1 MAKATLMINPGNPD
15 LRKVCENTQ
24 GQCVGQSLMFDDDKE
39 KSGFM
44 FKDKEGNP
52 VDVNIPAG
60 TKVHISQWSNMNRN
74 DKPYFGVQI
83 ESFEDA
89 WNRRQAAKAK
99 KSPSEDPTF

>member
-1 MAKATLMINPGNPD
+1 MAKATLMINPGNPQ
-15 LRKVCENTQ
+15 LREVCVSTE

-60 TKVHISQWSNMNRN
+60 TKVHLSQWSNKNRN
-74 DKPYFGVQI
+74 GKPYFGIQI

-89 WNRRQAAKAK
+89 WNRRQAAKEK
-99 KSPSEDPTF
+99 KSSSENLNF